1 MKGKSLI
8 KIIKDNWLAVLST
21 IFCFIVAILWCLSKR
36 TFQVDESL
44 TFALANYEGGW
55 VTYDTL
61 GEFPSNMWSAYSV
74 SKKFDYLNVYINQKY
89 DVHPPLYYAILHT
102 IMSFSPGKI
111 SLWFA
116 FSINLI
122 AYLLDMI
129 LIYLIIIKFTDNKTI
144 GSLGILMF
152 GLNKN
157 VLDAVIF
164 IRMYMLSSLFC
175 LLFLYYGLKI
185 LLEKD
190 ITIKNY
196 ILLTISIICG
206 GLTHYHFYVV
216 AGSICLFMG
225 IYLIINKR
233 YKELKNSI
241 ISVIAGGFTNL
252 IIFEPVLGH
261 LYYSDHSKY
270 AVSSLTEVF
279 LSKDRLSTFINGSW
293 GGYLQSAISIILVVI
308 LVYNIT
314 KDKTNKNLI
323 ISLIIVCSYLL
334 SFYVISLTGK
344 LIATR
349 YLIPTYS
356 LGILGNMLSIYFLV
370 KDKVNLNTL
379 SLIFIVMIAL
389 NINYSFI
396 IDNINTQT
404 SWDYA
409 KSNNDMVAYI
419 LTDED
424 GMYDYQINTLFLD
437 LANYKK
443 VTITRLNE
451 DMPINK
457 NEKYVLYVENDIN
470 EDKAIKYLNKQIGE
484 GNININKLDIQTSLF
499 NMYEVSFN

>member
-293 GGYLQSAISIILVVI
+293 GGVSS
-308 LVYNIT
+308 
-314 KDKTNKNLI
+314 KCD
-323 ISLIIVCSYLL
+323 
-334 SFYVISLTGK
+334 
-344 LIATR
+344 
-349 YLIPTYS
+349 
-356 LGILGNMLSIYFLV
+356 
-370 KDKVNLNTL
+370 
-379 SLIFIVMIAL
+379 
-389 NINYSFI
+389 INYFSSDTCI
-396 IDNINTQT
+396 
-404 SWDYA
+404 
-409 KSNNDMVAYI
+409 
-419 LTDED
+419 
-424 GMYDYQINTLFLD
+424 
-437 LANYKK
+437 
-443 VTITRLNE
+443 
-451 DMPINK
+451 
-457 NEKYVLYVENDIN
+457 
-470 EDKAIKYLNKQIGE
+470 
-484 GNININKLDIQTSLF
+484 
-499 NMYEVSFN
+499 